1 MKIECPECKLVGS
14 IDDAVVPATG
24 IAMTCP
30 RCKARFVAQRPESGA
45 GGEAQLDTCPSCQY
59 ATFSED
65 KFSTCPQCGLV
76 VADYQRQL
84 RAGRVAEKRRQ
95 PPAEAVPALTPEQQ
109 RHEDEARRKYGL
121 DQGAGQGGDAPVL
134 AGDPPAPLLIVGW
147 GTMAVAVGLLVYGAS
162 CLSDY
167 GSRLRLAE
175 AALLAGDDAPS
186 SLALF
191 GRFALFPI
199 LMMVYAVA
207 LGWLAN
213 RFLARQRWAV
223 SGLEN
228 VGWTGVAL
236 AAAMELT
243 DMAFWI
249 GRSTGGSSIGYY
261 AAGLGGGVLMALLW
275 MFPPFVLVEY
285 LRSEQFDR
293 LGKYFS

>member
-1 MKIECPECKLVGS
+1 
-14 IDDAVVPATG
+14 
-24 IAMTCP
+24 
-30 RCKARFVAQRPESGA
+30 
-45 GGEAQLDTCPSCQY
+45 
-59 ATFSED
+59 
-65 KFSTCPQCGLV
+65 
-76 VADYQRQL
+76 
-84 RAGRVAEKRRQ
+84 
-95 PPAEAVPALTPEQQ
+95 
-109 RHEDEARRKYGL
+109 
-121 DQGAGQGGDAPVL
+121 
-134 AGDPPAPLLIVGW
+134 
-147 GTMAVAVGLLVYGAS
+147 MAVAVGLLVYGAS

-228 VGWTGVAL
+228 IGWTGVAL